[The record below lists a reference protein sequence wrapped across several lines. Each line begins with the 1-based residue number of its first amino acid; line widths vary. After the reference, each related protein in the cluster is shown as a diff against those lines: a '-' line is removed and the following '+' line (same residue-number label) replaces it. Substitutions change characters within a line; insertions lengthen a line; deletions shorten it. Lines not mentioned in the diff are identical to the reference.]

1 MSYRYTLRPTPTAE
15 YSSPAKRQPSNAS
28 TVSTAYSNSSGAF
41 NLSRTSTLS
50 STTSSG
56 YAGHKR
62 GQSEATGMSHS
73 IIETRN
79 SPESAYKNVRQSLR
93 PLPQP
98 PAASSP
104 VRNQE
109 GPHSRGYSVD
119 VPKMSYAE
127 EYTRTPNP
135 QPSAQLNSTIL
146 SRAYTEDYKS
156 TPTPRTLSI
165 RPNSMVLSRT
175 DSLSLTSRS
184 QTTQHQH
191 SPLTAPDLQDLQ
203 KSSTSQ
209 LRTLSKFAQNASP
222 DDFSITNPAQEVVG
236 LHGRRR
242 LQRSDT
248 ARAGKTDVALNERKI
263 GYGWEGRNW
272 MDKQRQFLQAYE
284 YLCHIG
290 EAKEWIEDILKR
302 PIPPI
307 VQLEEALR
315 DGVTLA
321 EIVDSLYPER
331 RLRIFRHPRLQY
343 RHSDNI
349 AIFFRFLAEIELP
362 DLFRF
367 ELIDLYEK
375 KNTPKVIYC
384 IHALSWLL
392 FRKGIVDFRI
402 GNLVGQLEFEHHE
415 LEAMQKGLDKAGISM
430 PSFGNMGADFG
441 VEEPEPEPVE
451 SEEDRIERELGEN
464 AMTVLEL
471 QAQIRGAAV
480 RMQLGDTMQRLW
492 DSEALVVELQS
503 RIRGDFS
510 RQIAEYRLNMRNFA
524 INLQSHARGFLV
536 RQRQHDQESFWKSR
550 EGDVLKLQSLI
561 RAKKAR
567 DEVRITRSQLLNQG
581 IAVKNL
587 QATIRGFLARKHVA
601 AQARETKA
609 VAGPIKS
616 LQAAVR
622 GMLVR
627 TNVTRDHDRLSQEET
642 SISAIQAFSR
652 AMLTRNQMLRQREAL
667 QASTPIWRALQ
678 AVAKGNLIRQ
688 QVEITKQGLKV
699 HSPQFSAIQAFI
711 RAAAVRREVAT
722 TLSKLQREQ
731 PSVLDM
737 QRLVRGMLLRQRVT
751 ADYEALAA
759 QIPNITRLQ
768 SFARGGLLRQRTET
782 LLDELRSH
790 SAEIS
795 QLQALLRAVLLRND
809 IGMVLGELEAEE
821 EYIIATQA
829 AAKAFLVR
837 LKFAEKQRFFK
848 ENMEKVVKLQS
859 FVRGKLQGEAYK
871 SLTTGKNPP
880 VNTVKNFVHLLN
892 DSDFD
897 FNEEIEFERLRK
909 TVVQQVRQNEMAEQ
923 YIDQLDIKIALLVKN
938 KITLDEVV
946 KHQKNFG
953 GHSGNLLVNTSMVSG
968 NQFDLKALNKNSRKK
983 LESYQQLFFTLQT
996 QPQYLARLF
1005 KRIREQGTAER
1016 DCKRIETLMMGLFGY
1031 AQKRREEY
1039 YLLKLIARSVKEEV
1053 DGVNNVQEYM
1063 RGNFFWSKLLAN
1075 YTRSPRDRKYL
1086 REILGPLITTNI
1098 IEDPA
1103 LDLESD
1109 PMQIYRSAINNEE
1122 LRTGR
1127 PSQRPLEIPR
1137 EIAIKDPETRDMF
1150 IDHLR
1155 DLREISDQ
1163 FLLALDGLLHKM
1175 PYGIRFVCQQ
1185 MFESLVEHFPREP
1198 QRHLLLIVGHWLW
1211 KFYLQ
1216 PALTSPESMGV
1227 VEKQLTPLQKRN
1239 LGEVA
1244 KVLNQVASGRLFGG
1258 ENIYLQP
1265 LNAYV
1270 GDAIKRMSLIFSNII
1285 SVPDAENTFDID
1297 EFNDLYARTKP
1308 TLYIKMA
1315 DIFSIHNLIA
1325 ADLPHIC
1332 PNRDDMLREIVQEL
1346 GSAKNNEAEM
1356 LGVTSTEI
1364 QMNLNPKLHDIDD
1377 PEADVKALFMET
1389 KRCVLYIIRVQ
1400 SGPNLM
1406 EILVRPVT
1414 REDDNKWHSLLR
1426 EEFAE
1431 GNNTRGAYSDANTL
1445 VDIKSMSYK
1454 ELKRTALENI
1464 MNLEQMGRIS
1474 RHNFYQD
1481 ILNAIALDIR
1491 TKSRRRVQRQRE
1503 LEGVRLTLGNLA
1515 EKAEWLESQRKSYD
1529 NYIEQAMMT
1538 LQKKGHQYNH
1548 EKELER
1554 SGRKPKFGSFKYSA
1568 RTLSD
1573 KGVLVSWK
1581 GHSDKEWDKINLTIS
1596 CDEVGVFFIEG
1607 SKGSIQIPGASAQV
1621 PMDSLLAAQFANHQY
1636 MDLFEGGKEGV
1647 RIYVPDKINV
1657 RHPTSSSVSTPI
1669 DAIWIF
1675 ANTTISKRNHTPRPA
1690 IMRDLLPPRIFSVM
1704 LPVTFARYVPVH
1716 DQQGA
1721 PTPTPAVII
1730 LQQNSGCGFLSS
1742 ALSVCTSL
1750 TPGFTLLPP
1759 SQQAPCL
1766 CYSSTSWTPNIFDEA
1781 VKTCADYAST
1791 ALPSVYTPIVNLENF
1806 CINVGNIDF
1815 GLASAS
1821 AINTAGTFNAA
1832 CDLVNSL
1839 IEVCTSRTPGFVALP
1854 ATNQASC
1861 LCYATSSTWAP
1872 TVFDSATLRPSA
1884 TASSVASKTPSKITA
1899 RHPSPDFSNQA
1910 NIVPKTS
1917 INITISSAATN
1928 TAIISENDRKPKIVT
1943 EGDVIGMGFL
1953 DSVSMTPKLT
1963 EEVSSDNGSNSL
1975 QIWA

>member
-1 MSYRYTLRPTPTAE
+1 MSYRQTLRPIPTAD
-15 YSSPAKRQPSNAS
+15 YSSPTKRQPSNTS
-28 TVSTAYSNSSGAF
+28 TVSTAYSNFSGAF
-41 NLSRTSTLS
+41 ELSRTSTLS
-50 STTSSG
+50 STASSG
-56 YAGHKR
+56 YASHKQ
-62 GQSEATGMSHS
+62 GLAEAAGMSHS
-73 IIETRN
+73 STENRDFR
-79 SPESAYKNVRQSLR
+79 SSHGSGPEIPYRSARQSLR
-93 PLPQP
+93 SLPQA
-98 PAASSP
+98 PAASP
-104 VRNQE
+104 LVRDRDRPQ
-109 GPHSRGYSVD
+109 HSRGYSVD
-119 VPKMSYAE
+119 ALKMSTE
-127 EYTRTPNP
+127 EYTPTP
-135 QPSAQLNSTIL
+135 
-146 SRAYTEDYKS
+146 
-156 TPTPRTLSI
+156 TPTPRTSSTRPTSMLLNRLYTDDYTPNPAARTSSI

-175 DSLSLTSRS
+175 DSINGGSRI
-184 QTTQHQH
+184 QTLQHQH

-209 LRTLSKFAQNASP
+209 LRTLSKFAQDASR
-222 DDFSITNPAQEVVG
+222 DEFGITNPSQEVVG

-248 ARAGKTDVALNERKI
+248 VRAGKTDVALNNRQN
-263 GYGWEGRNW
+263 GYGWESRNW

-290 EAKEWIEDILKR
+290 EAKEWMEDILKR

-321 EIVDSLYPER
+321 EIVDALYPER
-331 RLRIFRHPRLQY
+331 RIRIFRHPKLQY

-415 LEAMQKGLDKAGISM
+415 LEAMQKGLDKAGVSM

-441 VEEPEPEPVE
+441 VEEIPEPEPVE

-464 AMTVLEL
+464 EMAILDL

-480 RMQLGDTMQRLW
+480 RIRLGDTMQRLW
-492 DSEALVVELQS
+492 DSESSIVELQS

-510 RQIAEYRLNMRNFA
+510 RQIAEYRLNMRKFA
-524 INLQSHARGFLV
+524 VNLQSHARGFLV
-536 RQRQHDQESFWKSR
+536 RQRQYDRESFWKSR
-550 EGDVLKLQSLI
+550 EGDILKLQSLI

-567 DEVRITRSQLLNQG
+567 DEVRMTRSQLRDQEF
-581 IAVKNL
+581 AVREL
-587 QATIRGFLARKHVA
+587 QASIRGFLARRIVA
-601 AQARETKA
+601 TQAKETKA
-609 VAGPIKS
+609 MAGPVKS
-616 LQAAVR
+616 LQAAIR
-622 GMLVR
+622 GMLLR
-627 TNVTRDHDRLSQEET
+627 NNIAKDHDQLRRSET
-642 SISAIQAFSR
+642 SISAIQAFTR
-652 AMLTRNQMLRQREAL
+652 AMLTRNQISRQREAL

-678 AVAKGNLIRQ
+678 AVARGNLLREQIQ
-688 QVEITKQGLKV
+688 ATKQGLKL
-699 HSPQFSAIQAFI
+699 HSPQFATIQAFV
-711 RAAAVRREVAT
+711 RAAAVRREVAK
-722 TLSKLQREQ
+722 TLSELQKEEV
-731 PSVLDM
+731 SVLGA
-737 QRLVRGMLLRQRVT
+737 QSLTRGMLLRQRVA
-751 ADYEALAA
+751 ADYEALIA
-759 QIPNITRLQ
+759 QTTKFTTLQ
-768 SFARGGLLRQRTET
+768 SFARGGILRKRTGA

-790 SAEIS
+790 TGEIT
-795 QLQALLRAVLLRND
+795 QLQALSRAVLLRND
-809 IGMVLGELEAEE
+809 IGMVLRELDAEE
-821 EYIIATQA
+821 ESIIAAQA

-848 ENMEKVVKLQS
+848 ANMEKVVKLQS

-983 LESYQQLFFTLQT
+983 LESYQQLFFALQT

-1053 DGVNNVQEYM
+1053 DGVNNIQEYL
-1063 RGNFFWSKLLAN
+1063 RGNFFWSKLLSN

-1086 REILGPLITTNI
+1086 RELLGPLIHTNI

-1137 EIAIKDPETRDMF
+1137 EVAIKDPETRDMF

-1163 FLLALDGLLHKM
+1163 FILALQDLLHKM
-1175 PYGIRFVCQQ
+1175 PYGVRLICQQ
-1185 MFESLVEHFPREP
+1185 MFESLIQHFPREP
-1198 QRHLLLIVGHWLW
+1198 QRHLLLVVGHWLW
-1211 KFYLQ
+1211 RFYLQ
-1216 PALTSPESMGV
+1216 PALTAPESMGV

-1270 GDAIKRMSLIFSNII
+1270 GDAIERISLIFSNII
-1285 SVPDAENTFDID
+1285 SVPDAEHTFDID

-1364 QMNLNPKLHDIDD
+1364 QMTLNPKLHDIED

-1414 REDDNKWHSLLR
+1414 REDDHKWHALLR
-1426 EEFAE
+1426 EEFTE

-1464 MNLEQMGRIS
+1464 MNLERLGRIS

-1503 LEGVRLTLGNLA
+1503 LEGVRLTLGNLG

-1538 LQKKGHQYNH
+1538 LQKKGYARLPSLQM
-1548 EKELER
+1548 
-1554 SGRKPKFGSFKYSA
+1554 A
-1568 RTLSD
+1568 RTDFATGRNDS
-1573 KGVLVSWK
+1573 
-1581 GHSDKEWDKINLTIS
+1581 S
-1596 CDEVGVFFIEG
+1596 CR
-1607 SKGSIQIPGASAQV
+1607 S
-1621 PMDSLLAAQFANHQY
+1621 
-1636 MDLFEGGKEGV
+1636 
-1647 RIYVPDKINV
+1647 R
-1657 RHPTSSSVSTPI
+1657 
-1669 DAIWIF
+1669 
-1675 ANTTISKRNHTPRPA
+1675 
-1690 IMRDLLPPRIFSVM
+1690 
-1704 LPVTFARYVPVH
+1704 
-1716 DQQGA
+1716 
-1721 PTPTPAVII
+1721 
-1730 LQQNSGCGFLSS
+1730 
-1742 ALSVCTSL
+1742 
-1750 TPGFTLLPP
+1750 
-1759 SQQAPCL
+1759 
-1766 CYSSTSWTPNIFDEA
+1766 SSTITRRSSNALDGNPNSDRSNTPHEPYQIRVSSFHGRVRMTESGI
-1781 VKTCADYAST
+1781 KST
-1791 ALPSVYTPIVNLENF
+1791 LQSHVMK
-1806 CINVGNIDF
+1806 
-1815 GLASAS
+1815 SAS
-1821 AINTAGTFNAA
+1821 FLLKAAKEVFRFLVPALKFPWIRCWPLSLPITNT
-1832 CDLVNSL
+1832 
-1839 IEVCTSRTPGFVALP
+1839 
-1854 ATNQASC
+1854 
-1861 LCYATSSTWAP
+1861 W
-1872 TVFDSATLRPSA
+1872 
-1884 TASSVASKTPSKITA
+1884 
-1899 RHPSPDFSNQA
+1899 
-1910 NIVPKTS
+1910 
-1917 INITISSAATN
+1917 ISS
-1928 TAIISENDRKPKIVT
+1928 RV
-1943 EGDVIGMGFL
+1943 V
-1953 DSVSMTPKLT
+1953 
-1963 EEVSSDNGSNSL
+1963 
-1975 QIWA
+1975 